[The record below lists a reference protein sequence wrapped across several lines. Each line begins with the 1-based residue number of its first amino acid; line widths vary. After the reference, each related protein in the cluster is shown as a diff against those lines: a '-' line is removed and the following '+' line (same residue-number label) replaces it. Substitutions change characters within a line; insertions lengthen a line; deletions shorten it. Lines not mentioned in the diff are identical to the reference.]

1 MNVKTIAI
9 FIVTSMMIM
18 TMLAST
24 VMAAITVDGLVSP
37 ANEWAT
43 EDLVATDPCTTE
55 DHGMGLWGYNLKEL
69 YQHYNESSNTLYF
82 RIDVCGTPADLDGDG
97 DPNGP
102 CDPPNPPADCTGVS
116 PYESYKIGL
125 TSSGYSGKLM
135 VYANNIVSDGDAN
148 AQWGAN
154 CIEFSLANADTY
166 VDPDNYCISVSAGGD
181 NDPPYSEDLMY
192 VCVYHEEPP
201 TFSFTW
207 SQKCDLNVRFSGHGT
222 DDGNIVNHTW
232 DFGDSSAPVTS
243 NGPPGTTYHTFP
255 ANGTYTVTLSG
266 YDNDGLSGT
275 TSQTVHVAFVPCQD
289 VPVQTPPG
297 IAALIGLLGL
307 IGAGVIMRRR

>member
-9 FIVTSMMIM
+9 FIVTSMMSM

-24 VMAAITVDGLVSP
+24 AMAAITVDGNCADWTSGLVKTDQ
-37 ANEWAT
+37 EWP
-43 EDLVATDPCTTE
+43 TDP
-55 DHGMGLWGYNLKEL
+55 DLNADLFGYDLKSLWQYYDSG
-69 YQHYNESSNTLYF
+69 SDILYF
-82 RIDVCGTPADLDGDG
+82 RIEVSDKPADLSGDG
-97 DPNGP
+97 DINGP
-102 CDPPNPPADCTGVS
+102 CLAPPSGVYDCTGVGPFEMYS
-116 PYESYKIGL
+116 LVL
-125 TSSGYSGKLM
+125 TSSGHPGATLTYQSNTCTHPKMNFAYS
-135 VYANNIVSDGDAN
+135 
-148 AQWGAN
+148 N
-154 CIEFSLANADTY
+154 CIEISLSDASDY
-166 VDPDNYCISVSAGGD
+166 VDPYDYCLFVSAGGSGD
-181 NDPPYSEDLMY
+181 LHNEDTMQE
-192 VCVYHEEPP
+192 CIQIANEPP
-201 TFSFTW
+201 EFSFTW

-232 DFGDSSAPVTS
+232 DFGDGSAPVTS

-275 TSQTVHVAFVPCQD
+275 TQQTFHVAFVPCQD